1 MVSDLLDNLQSL
13 ADRILFS
20 AGGQDCQTNQYAWE
34 PTKLLKC
41 GQTPQ
46 LLTDVSADAI
56 LDIDRDQVLIDLTKL
71 DEAAREKLVLG
82 LVTHD
87 VPYSVAPLSLA
98 DEFRLI
104 FQKVRVLIYDHKDL
118 LNVKRIIVSSR
129 LGFGLVKD

>member
-1 MVSDLLDNLQSL
+1 M
-13 ADRILFS
+13 R
-20 AGGQDCQTNQYAWE
+20 
-34 PTKLLKC
+34 
-41 GQTPQ
+41 QTPQ

-104 FQKVRVLIYDHKDL
+104 FQKV
-118 LNVKRIIVSSR
+118 
-129 LGFGLVKD
+129 